1 MSETFEKILVK
12 DDRLGCITPKVKYQV
27 FKGGQNITCQ
37 AYNAIS
43 QSTSNHVYNVAVPS
57 LETIIR
63 REVLWKSTVTLNI
76 SVPAPLTGRFAVSYG
91 VTDALAPFPLHSL
104 VNVMSAT
111 INNNTVSFNV
121 QETLPLLLRM
131 VDPEEFA
138 KYDCMTPTA
147 LDYLADDLD
156 AIQSM
161 D

>member
-1 MSETFEKILVK
+1 MSETFDKLLVK

-27 FKGGQNITCQ
+27 LKGGQNVTCQ
-37 AYNAIS
+37 TCKAKS

-76 SVPAPLTGRFAVSYG
+76 SVSDRQTGTYPVNYG

-121 QETLPLLLRM
+121 
-131 VDPEEFA
+131 
-138 KYDCMTPTA
+138 
-147 LDYLADDLD
+147 
-156 AIQSM
+156 
-161 D
+161 